1 MKKFF
6 SLMFA
11 AAAMFMFT
19 ACDKTDDMTDEEL
32 EAAIID
38 HAQYTGQTKS
48 DDEDYDDIWLSANF
62 NADKTYAIYWGEKR
76 KDVRKDDADVLLAG
90 KWKVLDGK
98 LLMTD
103 YDDEVEEWFGAWTL
117 SKSGKRI
124 SYSGPSFSVELD

>member
-124 SYSGPSFSVELD
+124 SYNGPSFSVELD

>member
-6 SLMFA
+6 SLMLA

-32 EAAIID
+32 EAAIIE
-38 HAQYTGQTKS
+38 HAQYTGKTKS
-48 DDEDYDDIWLSANF
+48 NNEDYDDVWLSANF
-62 NADKTYAIYWGEKR
+62 NADKTFVIYFGEKK
-76 KDVRKDDADVLLAG
+76 KDVRKDDADVFWSG

-98 LLMTD
+98 LLITD
-103 YDDEVEEWFGAWTL
+103 DDDDVETWHDFWTI

-124 SYSGPSFSVELD
+124 TYEGQLFSVELD

>member
-124 SYSGPSFSVELD
+124 SYEGPSFSVELD

>member
-1 MKKFF
+1 
-6 SLMFA
+6 MFA

-124 SYSGPSFSVELD
+124 SYEGQSFSVELD